1 MLIPPQGFRHAATLL
16 LTNRARTIPADASAE
31 TLQKALEQLAS
42 ELVALAKDMRVR
54 ADAAGWLIAEFDT
67 MVDRLQHPFD
77 RAATKAAAAA
87 IFSHAADPETDER
100 ARDLFLI
107 YVPEDRLPIAA
118 PLAIELTK
126 RRMSVAF
133 ADYEV
138 ATALEFTLAVERGLV
153 LHRRGAVLWTTAFD
167 RRGWSLPAATSRF
180 RVLRDGDLD
189 AAVTGLAAWIA
200 ARPSGMHPGSF

>member
-1 MLIPPQGFRHAATLL
+1 
-16 LTNRARTIPADASAE
+16 
-31 TLQKALEQLAS
+31 
-42 ELVALAKDMRVR
+42 MRVP
-54 ADAAGWLIAEFDT
+54 AEAAGWLIAEFDT

-77 RAATKAAAAA
+77 RAATKADAATILARV
-87 IFSHAADPETDER
+87 ADPEADER

-107 YVPEDRLPIAA
+107 HVPEDRLPIAA

-138 ATALEFTLAVERGLV
+138 ATASEFTQAVERGLV
-153 LHRRGAVLWTTAFD
+153 RHRRGAVLWTTAFE
-167 RRGWSLPAATSRF
+167 RRGWALPAATERL

-189 AAVTGLAAWIA
+189 TAVTDLAALIGA
-200 ARPSGMHPGSF
+200 QPSKM